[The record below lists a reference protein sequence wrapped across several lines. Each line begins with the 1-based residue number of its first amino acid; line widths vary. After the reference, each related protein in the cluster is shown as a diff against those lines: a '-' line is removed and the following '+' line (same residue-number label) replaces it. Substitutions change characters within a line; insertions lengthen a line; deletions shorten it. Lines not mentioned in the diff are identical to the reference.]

1 MIRCCII
8 SFILLSCSC
17 ASRRTQVKRYVD
29 EILQADRRS
38 VVSCIT
44 NSRISDDLT
53 ISFRTIEFDTT
64 GRKVRETAGEVTN
77 KREETLRDS
86 IVKRD
91 SIQVSSAIK
100 TTEQVKEKKS
110 RGWHFFV
117 IGIASALLLV
127 LIIYIVI
134 RRAK

>member
-1 MIRCCII
+1 MIRSCLILLV
-8 SFILLSCSC
+8 LLSCSC
-17 ASRRTQVKRYVD
+17 ASRKTQIKRYVD
-29 EILQADRRS
+29 EVLQASQGS
-38 VVSCIT
+38 VISCIT

-53 ISFRTIEFDTT
+53 INFRTIEFDTT
-64 GRKVRETAGEVTN
+64 GRKVRETAGKVTS

-91 SIQVSSAIK
+91 STQVSSAIK

-117 IGIASALLLV
+117 IGIASALLFV

>member
-1 MIRCCII
+1 MIRSCLILLV
-8 SFILLSCSC
+8 LLSCSC
-17 ASRRTQVKRYVD
+17 ASRRTQIKRYVD

-44 NSRISDDLT
+44 NSRISDNLT
-53 ISFRTIEFDTT
+53 VRFRTIEFDTI
-64 GRKVRETAGEVTN
+64 GRKVRETAGEVAN

-91 SIQVSSAIK
+91 TIQISSAIK
-100 TTEQVKEKKS
+100 TTEHIREKKS